1 MNDRPG
7 FSSQGRKVG
16 VVPGFVFLTL
26 CLIIL
31 FSLVWTA
38 RLGAGQTSDQSR
50 TIAFHGHRATVTSAS
65 VSLNGSPSKGLS
77 GLAGLLPIPGGLSLP
92 SPFPPLIH
100 VFAPG
105 PTQEGLQGLDV
116 EPNVIS
122 NFRGFAAQAYPVGL
136 GTATDNEG
144 HSYDVNNDMRVFQ
157 GEYVST
163 DGTHH
168 RGTFV
173 FI

>member
-7 FSSQGRKVG
+7 FSSQGRSVVQACAFLMFCLAILLELLWTPG
-16 VVPGFVFLTL
+16 V
-26 CLIIL
+26 
-31 FSLVWTA
+31 
-38 RLGAGQTSDQSR
+38 GAGQNRDQNR
-50 TIAFHGHRATVTSAS
+50 TFVFRGHQVTVASAS
-65 VSLNGSPSKGLS
+65 DSANGNFSKGTS
-77 GLAGLLPIPGGLSLP
+77 GLAGLVPIPGGITL
-92 SPFPPLIH
+92 PPLIH

-105 PTQEGLQGLDV
+105 PPGVGQGIDV

-136 GTATDNEG
+136 GTATDSEG
-144 HSYDVNNDMRVFQ
+144 NTYDVNNDMRVFQ
-157 GEYVST
+157 GEYVSV

>member
-1 MNDRPG
+1 MNYQPG
-7 FSSQGRKVG
+7 FSSQGRS
-16 VVPGFVFLTL
+16 VVLACVFLTF
-26 CLIIL
+26 CLAIL
-31 FSLVWTA
+31 VALLWTPGVGA
-38 RLGAGQTSDQSR
+38 RQNVDQNS
-50 TIAFHGHRATVTSAS
+50 TFVFHRHRVTVATAYDVVNRSSA
-65 VSLNGSPSKGLS
+65 KGVS
-77 GLAGLLPIPGGLSLP
+77 GLAGLVPIPGGITLP
-92 SPFPPLIH
+92 PPFPPLIH

-105 PTQEGLQGLDV
+105 PTSLGNQGIDV

-136 GTATDNEG
+136 GTATDSEG
-144 HSYDVNNDMRVFQ
+144 NTYDVNNDMRVFQ
-157 GEYVST
+157 GEYVSV

>member
-1 MNDRPG
+1 MNERSG
-7 FSSQGRKVG
+7 LSSQGRRVVQGCAFLMFCLAILLPLLWTPG
-16 VVPGFVFLTL
+16 V
-26 CLIIL
+26 
-31 FSLVWTA
+31 
-38 RLGAGQTSDQSR
+38 GAGQNLGQTR
-50 TIAFHGHRATVTSAS
+50 TFVFHGHQVTVATAS
-65 VSLNGSPSKGLS
+65 DLANRNFSIGTS
-77 GLAGLLPIPGGLSLP
+77 GLAGLVPIPGGIAV
-92 SPFPPLIH
+92 PPLIH

-105 PTQEGLQGLDV
+105 PTSLGNQGIDV

-136 GTATDNEG
+136 GTATDSEG
-144 HSYDVNNDMRVFQ
+144 NTYDVSNDMRVFQ
-157 GEYVST
+157 GEYVSV

>member
-7 FSSQGRKVG
+7 SSSQGRS
-16 VVPGFVFLTL
+16 VVQGCVFLTF
-26 CLIIL
+26 CLAIL
-31 FSLVWTA
+31 VALLWTPRVGA
-38 RLGAGQTSDQSR
+38 RQNFDQNR
-50 TIAFHGHRATVTSAS
+50 TFAFHGHRVTLASAS
-65 VSLNGSPSKGLS
+65 DLANGSSKGLS
-77 GLAGLLPIPGGLSLP
+77 GLSGLVHIPGGLVI
-92 SPFPPLIH
+92 PPLIH

-105 PTQEGLQGLDV
+105 PTQQGDQGLDV

-136 GTATDNEG
+136 GTATDSEG
-144 HSYDVNNDMRVFQ
+144 NAYDVNSDMRVFQ
-157 GEYVST
+157 GEYVSS

-168 RGTFV
+168 RGTFA

>member
-1 MNDRPG
+1 MNDQRG
-7 FSSQGRKVG
+7 FSSQGRS
-16 VVPGFVFLTL
+16 VVQVFAFVMF
-26 CLIIL
+26 CLAIL
-31 FSLVWTA
+31 LALVWTPRVGA
-38 RLGAGQTSDQSR
+38 RQSPDQNR
-50 TIAFHGHRATVTSAS
+50 TFVFHGHQVTVASAS
-65 VSLNGSPSKGLS
+65 DSVNGNSSRGTS
-77 GLAGLLPIPGGLSLP
+77 GLAGLVPIPGGITLP
-92 SPFPPLIH
+92 PQIH

-105 PTQEGLQGLDV
+105 PAGVGQGIDV

-136 GTATDNEG
+136 GTATDSEG
-144 HSYDVNNDMRVFQ
+144 NTYDVNNDMRVFQ
-157 GEYVST
+157 GEYVSV

>member
-1 MNDRPG
+1 MNERSG
-7 FSSQGRKVG
+7 FSSQGRTVVQGCAFLMFCLAILLALLWTQG
-16 VVPGFVFLTL
+16 V
-26 CLIIL
+26 
-31 FSLVWTA
+31 
-38 RLGAGQTSDQSR
+38 GAGQNLDQTR
-50 TIAFHGHRATVTSAS
+50 TFVFHGHPVTVATTSDLA
-65 VSLNGSPSKGLS
+65 NGNPSKGTS
-77 GLAGLLPIPGGLSLP
+77 GLAGLVPIPGGIALP
-92 SPFPPLIH
+92 VPLPPLIH

-105 PTQEGLQGLDV
+105 PTSLGNQGIDV

-136 GTATDNEG
+136 GTATDSEG
-144 HSYDVNNDMRVFQ
+144 NTYDVSNDMRVFQ
-157 GEYVST
+157 GEYVSV